1 MQCLDNY
8 IGIRALTENCGAPSS
23 VSGLYLEDLEGL
35 TLSKLASI
43 ETGKQMD
50 ARVLFAQLLN
60 RAGRQMLEE
69 MKILLMPYLRM
80 EASIEG
86 GWLGKFGEATCA
98 ESKAELKTCHGRLA
112 RFVLEKVRVKFNHTG
127 EVVLTLTDGQHTET
141 KTITT
146 EAGVEQELQWFY
158 VAKTENVTITAPV
171 EGYAGTLQGG
181 WKMGERC
188 GDCLYRFVCCNQTT
202 RMACGITVQFTVQCD
217 FEKMLCA
224 ALPHLN
230 QPLLLSLGCEVLK
243 EWEASDRLNFLTLHG
258 KEWAAAKHDEWTMK
272 RNEMLNAAT
281 QGIARMLQ
289 SMDDKCVTCGGYS
302 YGYQHP

>member
-8 IGIRALTENCGAPSS
+8 IGIRTLTENCGSPTS

-43 ETGKQMD
+43 ETGKVQD
-50 ARVLFAQLLN
+50 ARIFFAQLLN
-60 RAGRQMLEE
+60 RSGRQMLEE

-80 EASIEG
+80 ESAIEG
-86 GWLGKFGEATCA
+86 GWLGEFGEATCD
-98 ESKAELKTCHGRLA
+98 ESKAEIKTCHGRLA
-112 RFVLEKVRVKFNHTG
+112 RFVMEKIRVKFDFTG
-127 EVVLTLTDGQHTET
+127 DVVLTLTDGDHTET
-141 KTITT
+141 KTVTVV
-146 EAGVEQELQWFY
+146 AGEVKEVPWFY
-158 VAKTENVTITAPV
+158 VGKSETITITAPV
-171 EGYAGTLQGG
+171 TGYAGTLQGG

-188 GDCLYRFVCCNQTT
+188 NDCRYRFVCCNTT
-202 RMACGITVQFTVQCD
+202 SRMVCGITIAFTVQCD

-230 QPLLLSLGCEVLK
+230 QPLLYSLGVEVLK
-243 EWEASDRLNFLTLHG
+243 EWEASDRLNFLTIHG
-258 KEWAAAKHDEWTMK
+258 KEWAESKRMEWEQR
-272 RNEMLNAAT
+272 RNEMLNAST